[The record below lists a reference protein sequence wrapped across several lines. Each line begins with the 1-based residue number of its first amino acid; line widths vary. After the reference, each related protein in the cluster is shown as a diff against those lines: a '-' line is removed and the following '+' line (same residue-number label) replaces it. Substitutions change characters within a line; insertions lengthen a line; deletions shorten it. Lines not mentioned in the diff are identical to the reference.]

1 MKPKNKRPGLIPKSN
16 ALVDA
21 VGDSVS
27 NQIES
32 AAMSQLS
39 ILNDFLSRLDAFAPN
54 DEVPDQTRLNI
65 ILILEIIIEGL
76 QPFLEHQIGRLDTG
90 EDIIRDTGQIVFMK
104 RLLNTIKDLDNG
116 KTHPSLLR
124 NNKGKAASHSIKDQK
139 FIDVLLD
146 AVDVVKSKHG
156 LKSRREA
163 ELYMEQCFRK
173 NEEKFHDQ
181 PITAKLLKSW
191 RDRRNAKKVK

>member
-1 MKPKNKRPGLIPKSN
+1 M
-16 ALVDA
+16 AT
-21 VGDSVS
+21 
-27 NQIES
+27 
-32 AAMSQLS
+32 SQLS
-39 ILNDFLSRLDAFAPN
+39 LLRDFLSRLDAFAPN
-54 DEVPDQTRLNI
+54 DEVPDQTRVNI

-90 EDIIRDTGQIVFMK
+90 EDIVRDTGPIVFMK

-124 NNKGKAASHSIKDQK
+124 NNKGKNASHSIKDQE

-156 LKSRREA
+156 FKSRREA

-173 NEEKFHDQ
+173 NEVKFHGK
-181 PITAKLLKSW
+181 PITAKLLKSL